1 MTSYE
6 LSSAMGELVLQLIPR
21 RFFTWMLWAY
31 MRSSAGLAR
40 VKRGWTL
47 LRRMFWN
54 TVYPVQL
61 RFFMLNDTHIPH
73 IARHHEPFPLV
84 VHGKLNWV
92 YNPDEKRF
100 EYVTIN
106 EYPVRSLGI
115 LGATLCYTNQ
125 QETVKADLSE
135 WIGDLK
141 VQAPD
146 AFVPYDALI
155 AAWSHDTGEVL
166 HLPLSDYVLKVTHLT
181 AEEEIISFPRQET

>member
-6 LSSAMGELVLQLIPR
+6 LSSAMGDLILQLVPR
-21 RFFTWMLWAY
+21 RCFMWMLWAY
-31 MRSSAGLAR
+31 MRSTAGLTR
-40 VKRGWTL
+40 VKRGWAL

-54 TVYPVQL
+54 TVHPVQL
-61 RFFMLNDTHIPH
+61 RFFMWNDTHIPH

-100 EYVTIN
+100 EHVTIN
-106 EYPVRSLGI
+106 EYPVRALGI
-115 LGATLCYTNQ
+115 LGATLCYANQ
-125 QETVKADLSE
+125 QENVKADLSE

-141 VQAPD
+141 VKAPD

-155 AAWSHDTGEVL
+155 AAWSHDTGEEL